1 MLERL
6 YMAIELPS
14 RLQRFILQ
22 CIPTL
27 QAAEVLL
34 FVAAHPERDFS
45 AEEIVALI
53 RPTVVTAPAVVEY
66 MALLQSSH
74 VVTAID
80 GRFRYT
86 PGTEELDA
94 AIGELG
100 RTYNE
105 RPVTMIATIYRI
117 ADSKS
122 QSSRMPSE

>member
-1 MLERL
+1 
-6 YMAIELPS
+6 MAIELPS
-14 RLQRFILQ
+14 RLQRFIFQ
-22 CIPTL
+22 CVPTL

-34 FVAAHPERDFS
+34 FVAAHRERDFS

-105 RPVTMIATIYRI
+105 RPVTMIAAIYRI

-122 QSSRMPSE
+122 QSFADAFKLRRD

>member
-86 PGTEELDA
+86 PRNRRA
-94 AIGELG
+94 G
-100 RTYNE
+100 RRHWRA
-105 RPVTMIATIYRI
+105 RPHLQRTSGDYDRH
-117 ADSKS
+117 
-122 QSSRMPSE
+122 

>member
-1 MLERL
+1 MLERP
-6 YMAIELPS
+6 YMPIELPS
-14 RLQRFILQ
+14 RLQRFIFQ
-22 CIPTL
+22 CVPTL

-34 FVAAHPERDFS
+34 FVAAHRERDFS
-45 AEEIVALI
+45 ADEIVALI
-53 RPTVVTAPAVVEY
+53 QPTVVTAPAVMEF

-86 PGTEELDA
+86 PGTGELDA

-105 RPVTMIATIYRI
+105 RPVTLIAAIYRI
-117 ADSKS
+117 ADGKS
-122 QSSRMPSE
+122 QSSRMPSD